1 MLILGDNAHTYL
13 KICLNEVL
21 SKIGCGAAMVDC
33 GGGFFYYRHDQFV
46 KDSGTRMSCD
56 EYDRA
61 IWWIFGFL
69 SWSAIDNSGNDTPL
83 FFAQFI
89 TREPKVRSNCNL

>member
-1 MLILGDNAHTYL
+1 MLILGDIAHTYL

-21 SKIGCGAAMVDC
+21 SKIGRGAAMVDF
-33 GGGFFYYRHDQFV
+33 GGRIFDNRHDQFV
-46 KDSGTRMSCD
+46 KDGGTRMSCG
-56 EYDRA
+56 EYDKA
-61 IWWIFGFL
+61 IWWIFGFS

>member
-33 GGGFFYYRHDQFV
+33 GGGFFYYRLDQFV
-46 KDSGTRMSCD
+46 KDSGTRMSCG